1 MLLKTLAAAAL
12 FVSAA
17 MPAGA
22 SEYWYTTG
30 KVGDPSSFA
39 SCTYEAPANPDND
52 LLAEMKRNYATMGL
66 PAPVVSHTDEFDLLE
81 FDYEDGHKVVF
92 VIAKTQEACEANT
105 AKFKGGS

>member
-1 MLLKTLAAAAL
+1 MLKSVLAAAL
-12 FVSAA
+12 LVSAA
-17 MPAGA
+17 MPANA

-30 KVGDPSSFA
+30 KVGDPSSFEPCA
-39 SCTYEAPANPDND
+39 HEAPANPDND

-66 PAPVVSHTDEFDLLE
+66 PAPVYSHSDEFDLLE

-105 AKFKGGS
+105 GKFKGGS